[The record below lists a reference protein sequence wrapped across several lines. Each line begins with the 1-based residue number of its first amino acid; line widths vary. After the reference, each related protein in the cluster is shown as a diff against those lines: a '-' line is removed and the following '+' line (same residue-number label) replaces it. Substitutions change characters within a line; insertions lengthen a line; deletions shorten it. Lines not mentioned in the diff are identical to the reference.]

1 MATSQKMPKKSSLL
15 TRFAKTAGKTVV
27 GIALAYTGYIGAFY
41 TGRGEPLTKGETQLV
56 QSIFGDQL
64 DASKLRKH
72 FKDAGDFTH
81 VMRSKRGT
89 VMPFTNHIDFFGPTV
104 RSDDFSTDSIKRF
117 GIFLHEVVHTWQNQ
131 HLKVSFKNFR
141 QYAYTLQQDSKFS
154 DFGTEQQGDILEDYA
169 MRWLHKDGE
178 KFAKPENATR
188 DTMLIKVVEDQ
199 FPQAKITRLQLQ
211 QTRNTQQ
218 KTLKV

>member
-89 VMPFTNHIDFFGPTV
+89 VMPFTNPMPASHSAAGISTLSGLKYITM
-104 RSDDFSTDSIKRF
+104 RST
-117 GIFLHEVVHTWQNQ
+117 
-131 HLKVSFKNFR
+131 
-141 QYAYTLQQDSKFS
+141 
-154 DFGTEQQGDILEDYA
+154 
-169 MRWLHKDGE
+169 
-178 KFAKPENATR
+178 
-188 DTMLIKVVEDQ
+188 
-199 FPQAKITRLQLQ
+199 
-211 QTRNTQQ
+211 
-218 KTLKV
+218 